1 MKALLDTHTF
11 LWWVTN
17 DPLLSAKVEG
27 ILRDRGNQIFVSAAT
42 GWEIAIKSQIGK
54 LNFPTPP
61 EPFML
66 QQLALNSFVTLPIRL
81 EHGLRV
87 YHLPLYHRDP
97 FDRILIA
104 QSQLEG
110 MPILTTDS
118 KIAQYGV
125 DVIW

>member
-17 DPLLSAKVEG
+17 NPLLSTRVEA
-27 ILRDRGNQIFVSAAT
+27 ILHDRSNQIFVSAAT

-61 EPFML
+61 EAFML

-81 EHGLRV
+81 EHGLQV

-104 QSQLEG
+104 QGQLEG
-110 MPILTTDS
+110 MPILTADS

>member
-87 YHLPLYHRDP
+87 YHLPFYHRDP

>member
-17 DPLLSAKVEG
+17 DPLLSTKVEE

-66 QQLALNSFVTLPIRL
+66 QQLALNSFITLPIRL

>member
-17 DPLLSAKVEG
+17 DRLLSTKVEG
-27 ILRDRGNQIFVSAAT
+27 ILRDRSNQIFVSAAT

-66 QQLALNSFVTLPIRL
+66 QQLALNSSVALPMGL
-81 EHGLRV
+81 EHGLQV
-87 YHLPLYHRDP
+87 YHLPLYHRDS
-97 FDRILIA
+97 FDRILIE
-104 QSQLEG
+104 QSQLED
-110 MPILTTDS
+110 MPILTSDS

>member
-17 DPLLSAKVEG
+17 DPLLSTKVEE
-27 ILRDRGNQIFVSAAT
+27 ILCDRSNQVFVSAAT

>member
-17 DPLLSAKVEG
+17 DPLLSTKVEE
-27 ILRDRGNQIFVSAAT
+27 ILCDRGNRIFVSAAT

-66 QQLALNSFVTLPIRL
+66 QQLALNSFITLPIRL

>member
-17 DPLLSAKVEG
+17 NPLLSTTVDG
-27 ILRDRGNQIFVSAAT
+27 ILRDRSNEIFVSAAT

-66 QQLALNSFVTLPIRL
+66 QQLALNSFVGLPIRL
-81 EHGLRV
+81 EHGLQV
-87 YHLPLYHRDP
+87 YHLPLHHRDP

-110 MPILTTDS
+110 MPILTADS
-118 KIAQYGV
+118 KISQYGV
-125 DVIW
+125 HVIW